1 MCPSNHARTADGLYL
16 TSRPIFTNGGA
27 ETLKPIL
34 LQGRHGAA
42 KDFRDF
48 DFVKKRF
55 KVVHGVL
62 KQALLPEN
70 MRPFLCT

>member
-1 MCPSNHARTADGLYL
+1 
-16 TSRPIFTNGGA
+16 
-27 ETLKPIL
+27 